1 MLATLARVNER
12 WAYLGPEGTFTEQAA
27 RSLAAAV
34 DGSTD
39 GPADG
44 PVALVPVLSV
54 PAALDAVRTAEADG
68 AVVPLENSV
77 EGSVSLTLDELIH
90 GPPLRIVGEAL
101 VAVRFDLLV
110 RPGTTLADVRAVG
123 SHPHGHAQV
132 RQFLAERLP
141 GVRIVETSST
151 AAAAAAVAAG
161 ELDAAAAA
169 AVAGER
175 HGLIA
180 LASDIGLNSDAV
192 TRFVLVRR
200 PGAPVPATGADRTS
214 MVLTVP
220 NRPGTLLAVL
230 AEIADRDVNLTRLES
245 RPTRAL
251 MGEYLFVVDADGH
264 ADDAAIADLLA
275 VLRERNAL
283 LRFLGSY
290 PRGT

>member
-1 MLATLARVNER
+1 MSEH

-27 RSLAAAV
+27 RSLAAAAV
-34 DGSTD
+34 DPIVQVPQSS
-39 GPADG
+39 
-44 PVALVPVLSV
+44 VA
-54 PAALDAVRTAEADG
+54 AALDAVRTGAVAA

-90 GPPLRIVGEAL
+90 GPELRIVGEAY

-110 RPGTTLADVRAVG
+110 RPGTTLADVHAVG

-132 RQFLAERLP
+132 RVFLADRLP

-175 HGLIA
+175 HGLLA

-200 PGAPVPATGADRTS
+200 PGAAPPATGADRTS

-220 NRPGTLLAVL
+220 NRPGTLLTVL
-230 AEIADRDVNLTRLES
+230 REIADRGVNLTRLES

-264 ADDAAIADLLA
+264 ADDPAIAELLGA
-275 VLRERNAL
+275 LRERGAL

-290 PRGT
+290 PHGN